1 MRTLPGCCIVSW
13 MSLCAVVRLGRPGS
27 GVDDVSIGCARDPL
41 VPVSPVAG
49 SNAGDMD
56 ADVLGLGCSF
66 ALLQRWRTL
75 KGRRRLAKR
84 GCWADDCAKGEWG
97 TGVAADS
104 DSRSICPLCNGLYA
118 LGKT

>member
-1 MRTLPGCCIVSW
+1 ME
-13 MSLCAVVRLGRPGS
+13 
-27 GVDDVSIGCARDPL
+27 CARDAL

-75 KGRRRLAKR
+75 KCRRRLAKK
-84 GCWADDCAKGEWG
+84 GCWSDCVKGEWG

-104 DSRSICPLCNGLYA
+104 DGCSICPLCNGPYA